1 MSTFIKSRIRE
12 ANEKFAHAVELISRN
27 KVEGAM
33 KNLEASLQISP
44 NNADYL
50 SHYGL
55 CVALDHY
62 DYRAAR
68 KLCERA
74 IRLEPREVIHKV
86 NLGRVLRLQ
95 GDIRGA
101 HRAFIHAWKLDT
113 SHPAAAT
120 ELVRMGVR
128 RPPVLPFLDRSN
140 WLNIRLGRL
149 RTEVERKGRSQTPQN
164 ARI

>member
-1 MSTFIKSRIRE
+1 MTTFVKSRTVQ
-12 ANEKFAHAVELISRN
+12 ANDLFTYAQELLKRN
-27 KVEGAM
+27 KVEAAI
-33 KNLEASLQISP
+33 KKLEAALQISP

-55 CVALDHY
+55 CVAIDHY
-62 DYRAAR
+62 DYTAGRR
-68 KLCERA
+68 LCERA

-95 GDIRGA
+95 GNTGDA
-101 HRAFIHAWKLDT
+101 YKAFIRAWKLDT

-128 RPPVLPFLDRSN
+128 RPPVLSFLTRSH
-140 WLNIRLGRL
+140 WLNVRLGRL
-149 RTEVERKGRSQTPQN
+149 RVGLQRVGYSQLPAKLRS
-164 ARI
+164 

>member
-1 MSTFIKSRIRE
+1 MSTFIKSRTHE
-12 ANEKFAHAVELISRN
+12 ANEMFTHAVELLNRN

-33 KNLEASLQISP
+33 KNLEAALQISP

-62 DYRAAR
+62 DYSAGR

-86 NLGRVLRLQ
+86 NLGRVLRLK
-95 GDIRGA
+95 GDAKGA
-101 HRAFIHAWKLDT
+101 YNAFIHAWKLDT

-128 RPPVLPFLDRSN
+128 RPPVLRFLGRAH
-140 WLNIRLGRL
+140 WLNVRLGRF
-149 RTEVERKGRSQTPQN
+149 RTELERTNRTAVPQK
-164 ARI
+164 AR

>member
-1 MSTFIKSRIRE
+1 MSTFIRSRTMD
-12 ANEKFAHAVELISRN
+12 ANEMFTHAVELLNRN
-27 KVEGAM
+27 KVEGAI
-33 KNLEASLQISP
+33 KNLEAALQISP

-62 DYRAAR
+62 DYTAAR

-95 GDIRGA
+95 GDRRGA
-101 HRAFIHAWKLDT
+101 YNAFIHAWKLDT
-113 SHPAAAT
+113 SHPAPAT

-128 RPPVLPFLDRSN
+128 RPPVLPFLARSHWIN
-140 WLNIRLGRL
+140 VRLGKLRASIERL
-149 RTEVERKGRSQTPQN
+149 VSSKLPSRAN
-164 ARI
+164 I